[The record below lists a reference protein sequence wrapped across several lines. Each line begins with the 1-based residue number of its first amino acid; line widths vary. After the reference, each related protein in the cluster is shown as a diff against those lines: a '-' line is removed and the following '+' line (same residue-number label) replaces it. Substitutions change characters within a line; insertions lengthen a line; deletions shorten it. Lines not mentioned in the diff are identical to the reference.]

1 MIALSA
7 LLRANFGYV
16 DDLAR
21 IAKGYRGW
29 DDFGRY
35 LNNVLSPFLH
45 GDYYLTDVSPL
56 PQLLAAF
63 IMALA
68 GSCILVVFSDGKGH
82 SIWEIATILPMGLS
96 PYFMECFSYKFDSPY
111 MALSVL
117 ASVCPFL
124 LMKTKMYSILSVL
137 SVMAM
142 CMTYQAASGIYPMMV
157 LFIFF
162 MN

>member
-35 LNNVLSPFLH
+35 INNVLSPFLH

-63 IMALA
+63 IMTLA
-68 GSCILVVFSDGKGH
+68 GSCILVVFSDERGH
-82 SIWEIATILPMGLS
+82 SIWEIVAILPMGLS
-96 PYFMECFSYKFDSPY
+96 PYFMECFSYKSP
-111 MALSVL
+111 MPPLVAQIE
-117 ASVCPFL
+117 
-124 LMKTKMYSILSVL
+124 MKNAVFC
-137 SVMAM
+137 VF
-142 CMTYQAASGIYPMMV
+142 PV
-157 LFIFF
+157 
-162 MN
+162 